1 MECFITSI
9 HIVIYHGTCKGY
21 YQHQSIRYIQCS
33 NAKQYRMLSTH
44 CHHGVFFVLF
54 HNSPILVFKVLIFVY
69 ILQKYIN
76 YTKPP
81 KIIAKKILF
90 SCYFPHFQAKALI
103 FHRFSLLF
111 LCILTL
117 FTWRCEVFYLLLPA
131 D

>member
-21 YQHQSIRYIQCS
+21 YQPQSICYIQCS
-33 NAKQYRMLSTH
+33 NAKQYRMLTTH

-81 KIIAKKILF
+81 KIIAKKLLFFVLF
-90 SCYFPHFQAKALI
+90 SSFSSKSLVFSPFFATFSVYFYAIYL
-103 FHRFSLLF
+103 
-111 LCILTL
+111 
-117 FTWRCEVFYLLLPA
+117 EV
-131 D
+131 